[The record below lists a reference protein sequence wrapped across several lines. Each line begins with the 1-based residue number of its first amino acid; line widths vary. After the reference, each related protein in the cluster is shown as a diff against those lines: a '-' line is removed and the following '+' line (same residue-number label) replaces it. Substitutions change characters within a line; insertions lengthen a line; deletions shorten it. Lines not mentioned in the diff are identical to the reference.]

1 MSGEFKF
8 TRPQNTYIPEK
19 EMIDDLNRVAKE
31 LGKSTVTQN
40 DYNIHGNFN
49 CSTIS
54 RRFGTWNKALKA
66 SQLSFSNKI
75 NISDEDL
82 YENILNLWQY
92 LGFQPKRRDLESSIS
107 KFSQSPYNRRFNSW
121 TNALQAF
128 VNYANNEELKLS
140 NSLENNI
147 NNKIKNTGR
156 DPSLRLR
163 YKVLLRDNFT
173 CVQCGASPAKEQNV
187 QLHIDHII
195 PWSKNGETVLE
206 NLQTLCSICNLGK
219 SNL

>member
-1 MSGEFKF
+1 MLEKFEFL
-8 TRPQNTYIPEK
+8 RPPNAPISNE
-19 EMIDDLNRVAKE
+19 EIISDLKRVANK
-31 LGKSTVTQN
+31 LKKSTVTQN
-40 DYNIHGNFN
+40 DYSEYGNFN
-49 CSTIS
+49 TRTIS
-54 RRFGTWNKALKA
+54 RRFGTWNKALVVA
-66 SQLSFSNKI
+66 QLSLSNES

-92 LGFQPKRRDLESSIS
+92 LGRQPRRRDLESDIS

-121 TNALQAF
+121 TNALL
-128 VNYANNEELKLS
+128 VNFANSEDLEFSNSFKNNET
-140 NSLENNI
+140 
-147 NNKIKNTGR
+147 NKTKKIGR

-173 CVQCGASPAKEQNV
+173 CTKCGASPAKEQNV

-206 NLQTLCSICNLGK
+206 NLQTLCSVCNIGK